1 MCTLKGILLLYR
13 EKGGT
18 FMATARNRS
27 HKHFQLDSV
36 KIKRAQKALRAKTE
50 TEAIERALDL
60 AIAEHESNRLVL
72 EATERFVKSGIDIT
86 ALRRGDDAALALR
99 RFTTD
104 APLWLSAVVLEELY
118 AGAADRDRQVVER
131 LERDFDRAKRIL
143 VPNLSDWTQAGRV
156 LARLAAKYHYEQIGQ
171 GRLTNDALI
180 AMSAGRVGI
189 RVITANERDFSRLA
203 EFRPF
208 QWQVTVL

>member
-1 MCTLKGILLLYR
+1 MQPAL
-13 EKGGT
+13 
-18 FMATARNRS
+18 F
-27 HKHFQLDSV
+27 DSSV
-36 KIKRAQKALRAKTE
+36 Y
-50 TEAIERALDL
+50 
-60 AIAEHESNRLVL
+60 IA
-72 EATERFVKSGIDIT
+72 

-99 RFTTD
+99 RFATD

-118 AGAADRDRQVVER
+118 AGAAGRNHKVVER

-143 VPNLSDWTQAGRV
+143 VPTLRDWAQTGRV

-180 AMSAGRVGI
+180 AMSAARLGI

-203 EFRPF
+203 EFRTF
-208 QWQVTVL
+208 QWQVTAF

>member
-1 MCTLKGILLLYR
+1 MKPAL
-13 EKGGT
+13 
-18 FMATARNRS
+18 F
-27 HKHFQLDSV
+27 DSS
-36 KIKRAQKALRAKTE
+36 IY
-50 TEAIERALDL
+50 I
-60 AIAEHESNRLVL
+60 S
-72 EATERFVKSGIDIT
+72 

-99 RFTTD
+99 RLATD

-118 AGAADRDRQVVER
+118 AGAAERDLRVVER

-143 VPNLSDWTQAGRV
+143 VPNLSDWTQAGTV

-180 AMSAGRVGI
+180 AISAGRQGI
-189 RVITANERDFSRLA
+189 TVITANERDFRRLA

-208 QWQVTVL
+208 QWQVATI

>member
-1 MCTLKGILLLYR
+1 MHPALFDSSLY
-13 EKGGT
+13 
-18 FMATARNRS
+18 
-27 HKHFQLDSV
+27 
-36 KIKRAQKALRAKTE
+36 IP
-50 TEAIERALDL
+50 
-60 AIAEHESNRLVL
+60 
-72 EATERFVKSGIDIT
+72 
-86 ALRRGDDAALALR
+86 ALRRGDDAAVALR
-99 RFTTD
+99 RLATA

-156 LARLAAKYHYEQIGQ
+156 LSRLAAKYHYEKIGQ

-180 AMSAGRVGI
+180 AMSAGRLGI

-203 EFRPF
+203 EFRTF
-208 QWQVTVL
+208 QWKVAAH

>member
-1 MCTLKGILLLYR
+1 M
-13 EKGGT
+13 
-18 FMATARNRS
+18 F
-27 HKHFQLDSV
+27 DSS
-36 KIKRAQKALRAKTE
+36 IY
-50 TEAIERALDL
+50 
-60 AIAEHESNRLVL
+60 
-72 EATERFVKSGIDIT
+72 IT

-99 RFTTD
+99 RVTTD

-156 LARLAAKYHYEQIGQ
+156 LARLAAKYHYEKIGQ

-180 AMSAGRVGI
+180 AMSAGRLGI

-208 QWQVTVL
+208 QWQVTAL